1 MSDTQEKLEEILD
14 NLGERYIM
22 VEHRLI
28 HQGMPESNG
37 KHKELEHAK
46 TKISHLIDSAKRE
59 GAIEIR
65 NLYGSPKCEAL
76 HHPKKYQHT
85 ALEDCPVEKEI
96 NALTEQSE
104 ESEE

>member
-1 MSDTQEKLEEILD
+1 MSSTQEKL
-14 NLGERYIM
+14 Y
-22 VEHRLI
+22 
-28 HQGMPESNG
+28 
-37 KHKELEHAK
+37 KELDDEVHAR
-46 TKISHLIDSAKRE
+46 TDAVSYGFIMGIVDDLIDSAKRE

-85 ALEDCPVEKEI
+85 AFEDCPVEKEI

-104 ESEE
+104 ESV

>member
-1 MSDTQEKLEEILD
+1 MSDTQEKLC
-14 NLGERYIM
+14 
-22 VEHRLI
+22 
-28 HQGMPESNG
+28 PECGLPITICNIVYFASIG
-37 KHKELEHAK
+37 FSEVKTVQQEYQRDARKEVQE
-46 TKISHLIDSAKRE
+46 LIDSAKRE

-85 ALEDCPVEKEI
+85 ALEDCPVEEEI

-104 ESEE
+104 ESK

>member
-1 MSDTQEKLEEILD
+1 MTTQEKQQPPCEA
-14 NLGERYIM
+14 
-22 VEHRLI
+22 EHTPFKMI
-28 HQGMPESNG
+28 CKSNG
-37 KHKELEHAK
+37 TSQYYECMHCGYIDFSEA
-46 TKISHLIDSAKRE
+46 IDSAKRE

-104 ESEE
+104 ESE

>member
-1 MSDTQEKLEEILD
+1 MSSTQEKQTQEIYRVMQLPY
-14 NLGERYIM
+14 LSERHDGIK
-22 VEHRLI
+22 
-28 HQGMPESNG
+28 Q
-37 KHKELEHAK
+37 
-46 TKISHLIDSAKRE
+46 LIDSAKRE

-104 ESEE
+104 ESI

>member
-1 MSDTQEKLEEILD
+1 MSSTQEKIEEILRSVQSMGYNQAISD
-14 NLGERYIM
+14 SSDAHTESGAIYVDEALPQIET
-22 VEHRLI
+22 LI
-28 HQGMPESNG
+28 NQAR
-37 KHKELEHAK
+37 KEA
-46 TKISHLIDSAKRE
+46 
-59 GAIEIR
+59 AIEIR

-104 ESEE
+104 ESI